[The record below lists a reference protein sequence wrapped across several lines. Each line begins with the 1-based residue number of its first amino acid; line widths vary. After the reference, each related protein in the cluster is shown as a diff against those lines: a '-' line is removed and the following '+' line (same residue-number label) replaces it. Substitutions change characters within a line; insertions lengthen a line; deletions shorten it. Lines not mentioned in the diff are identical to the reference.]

1 MSTNS
6 IQFQI
11 LSEQS
16 LINREVPSQ
25 RILELQIQSPK
36 AGTITNRSPLNLAII
51 IDKSGSMSGSRLEF
65 AKQAA
70 IFVTERLEAKDR
82 VALIAFDDQIEVL
95 SPSILMVEEN
105 KKAIKQKISEIR
117 FGGTTNLG
125 DGWLTG
131 CQQIA
136 EVNDED
142 SIDRALLLTDGHA
155 NVGIVDIEELS
166 THARE
171 LAKRGIST
179 STFGVGHGFNE
190 HLLEAMSN
198 QGRGNFYFIE
208 APMGIPD
215 IFLNEFKELSS
226 ITAADVEIELEIP
239 NQVSYE
245 ILGGWAHE
253 VKEKKLTIFVG
264 NLFSEQ
270 SLEVYIKLLTPP
282 SDIAAE
288 LHINGKIRAKDE
300 NGQVL
305 ETASTLKF
313 IYSDQETVKSEPRKH
328 DLLERFATVEL
339 ADKTTAALKLERS
352 GEREKASRIM
362 NQTIMENMPYLSPEQ
377 ATKYQDM
384 SERMKRGMEERDRK
398 TTQYDSYRE
407 KRRRGEY

>member
-11 LSEQS
+11 LSEQT
-16 LINREVPSQ
+16 LITREVPTQ
-25 RILELQIQSPK
+25 RILELRIQSPT
-36 AGTITNRSPLNLAII
+36 AATNTNRSALNLAIV
-51 IDKSGSMSGSRLEF
+51 IDKSGSMSGSRLEY

-70 IFVTERLEAKDR
+70 IFVVERLEEKDR
-82 VALIAFDDQIEVL
+82 VALIAYDDQIEML
-95 SPSILMVEEN
+95 SPSVLMTAEN
-105 KKAIKQKISEIR
+105 KKELKHKISQIR

-125 DGWLTG
+125 GGWLAG

-136 EVNDED
+136 EVTEEIT
-142 SIDRALLLTDGHA
+142 IDRTLLLTDGHA

-190 HLLEAMSN
+190 FLLEAMAN

-239 NQVSYE
+239 KQVSFE
-245 ILGGWAHE
+245 ILGGWANE
-253 VKEKKLTIFVG
+253 MKGGKLTIFVG

-270 SLEVYIKLLTPP
+270 SLELYIKLLTPP
-282 SDIAAE
+282 SADA
-288 LHINGKIRAKDE
+288 LDLVINGKIRAKDE

-305 ETASTLKF
+305 ESHSSLKYV
-313 IYSDQETVKSEPRKH
+313 YSDQESVKTEPRKQ
-328 DLLERFATVEL
+328 DLLERFANIEL

-352 GEREKASRIM
+352 GEREKANHMM
-362 NQTIMENMPYLSPEQ
+362 NQTIMENIAYLSPDQ
-377 ATKYQDM
+377 AMKYQNM
-384 SERMKRGMEERDRK
+384 SERMKRGMEESDRK

>member
-36 AGTITNRSPLNLAII
+36 AGTTINRSPLNLAII
-51 IDKSGSMSGSRLEF
+51 IDKSGSMSGSRLEY

-105 KKAIKQKISEIR
+105 KVAIKQKISEIR

-125 DGWLTG
+125 GGWLTG

-136 EVNDED
+136 EVNAED

-155 NVGIVDIEELS
+155 NVGMVDIEELS

-239 NQVSYE
+239 DQVSYE
-245 ILGGWAHE
+245 ILGGWAYE
-253 VKEKKLTIFVG
+253 VKDKKPTIFVG
-264 NLFSEQ
+264 NLISEQ

-282 SDIAAE
+282 SDTKTD

-305 ETASTLKF
+305 ETASSLKF
-313 IYSDQETVKSEPRKH
+313 IYGDQELVKSEPRKH

-339 ADKTTAALKLERS
+339 AEKTTAALKLERS

-377 ATKYQDM
+377 AAKYQDM

-398 TTQYDSYRE
+398 STQYDSYRE
-407 KRRRGEY
+407 KRRRGDY

>member
-16 LINREVPSQ
+16 LVNREVPSQ

-36 AGTITNRSPLNLAII
+36 AGITTNRSPLNLAVI
-51 IDKSGSMSGSRLEF
+51 IDKSGSMSGSRLEY

-70 IFVTERLEAKDR
+70 IFVTERLVPTDR
-82 VALIAFDDQIEVL
+82 VALIAFDDQVEIL
-95 SPSILMVEEN
+95 SPSLLMTEEN

-125 DGWLTG
+125 GGWLTG

-136 EVNDED
+136 EVPGES
-142 SIDRALLLTDGHA
+142 SINRALLLTDGHA

-171 LAKRGIST
+171 LSKRGIST

-226 ITAADVEIELEIP
+226 ITAADVEIELEFP
-239 NQVSYE
+239 KQVSYE

-253 VKEKKLTIFVG
+253 LKNEKLTIFVG

-270 SLEVYIKLLTPP
+270 SLEVYIKVLTPP
-282 SDIAAE
+282 SEGAANIQ
-288 LHINGKIRAKDE
+288 INGKIRAKDE
-300 NGQVL
+300 NGMVL
-305 ETASTLKF
+305 ETDSVLKF
-313 IYSDQETVKSEPRKH
+313 IYSDQESVKSEPRKH
-328 DLLERFATVEL
+328 ELLERFANVEL

-377 ATKYQDM
+377 AAKYQNM
-384 SERMKRGMEERDRK
+384 SERMKRGMEEGDRK

-407 KRRRGEY
+407 KRRRGDY

>member
-36 AGTITNRSPLNLAII
+36 AGTTTNRSALNLAII

-136 EVNDED
+136 EVSED
-142 SIDRALLLTDGHA
+142 TSINRALLLTDGHA
-155 NVGIVDIEELS
+155 NVGMVDIEELS

-282 SDIAAE
+282 SDTAAD
-288 LHINGKIRAKDE
+288 LHINGKIRAKYE

-313 IYSDQETVKSEPRKH
+313 IYSDQQLVKSEPRKH

>member
-16 LINREVPSQ
+16 LISREVPSQ

-36 AGTITNRSPLNLAII
+36 AKTTTNRSPLNLAII
-51 IDKSGSMSGSRLEF
+51 IDKSGSMSGSRLEY

-82 VALIAFDDQIEVL
+82 VALITFDDQVEVL
-95 SPSILMVEEN
+95 SPSILMTEEN
-105 KKAIKQKISEIR
+105 KKALKQKISEIR

-125 DGWLTG
+125 GGWLTG

-136 EVNDED
+136 EVSAEN
-142 SIDRALLLTDGHA
+142 SIIRAVLLTDGHA

-215 IFLNEFKELSS
+215 IFLKEFKELSS
-226 ITAADVEIELEIP
+226 ITAGDVEIELEIP
-239 NQVSYE
+239 KQISYE

-253 VKEKKLTIFVG
+253 VKDKKLTIFVG

-270 SLEVYIKLLTPP
+270 SLEIYIKVLTPP
-282 SDIAAE
+282 SASATE
-288 LHINGKIRAKDE
+288 LLIKGKIRAKDE
-300 NGQVL
+300 NGQVS
-305 ETASTLKF
+305 ETASSLSFT
-313 IYSDQETVKSEPRKH
+313 YSKQEAVKSEPRKH

-339 ADKTTAALKLERS
+339 ADRTTEALKLERC
-352 GEREKASRIM
+352 GEREKASRMM
-362 NQTIMENMPYLSPEQ
+362 NQTIMENMPYLSPAQ
-377 ATKYQDM
+377 AAKYQNM
-384 SERMKRGMEERDRK
+384 SDRMKRGMEEGDRK

>member
-1 MSTNS
+1 MNTNS

-36 AGTITNRSPLNLAII
+36 AGTTTNRSPLNLAII
-51 IDKSGSMSGSRLEF
+51 IDKSGSMSGSRLEY

-82 VALIAFDDQIEVL
+82 VALIAFDDQIELL

-105 KKAIKQKISEIR
+105 KVAIKQKISEIR

-125 DGWLTG
+125 GGWLTG

-136 EVNDED
+136 EVNAED

-215 IFLNEFKELSS
+215 IFMNEFKELSS

-282 SDIAAE
+282 SDTAAD
-288 LHINGKIRAKDE
+288 LQINGKIRAKDE

-305 ETASTLKF
+305 ETASSLKF
-313 IYSDQETVKSEPRKH
+313 IYGDQQMVKSEPRKQE
-328 DLLERFATVEL
+328 LLERFATVEL
-339 ADKTTAALKLERS
+339 ADKTTTALKLERS
-352 GEREKASRIM
+352 GEREKANRIM

-377 ATKYQDM
+377 AAKYQDM

-398 TTQYDSYRE
+398 STQYDSYRE